1 MLGNLHKNRQLW
13 RYLVHMYKNSS
24 CNISTLGL
32 SCLTALGLLATA
44 APLAAKNAKNASTP
58 STPETV
64 AGVSSKDAGG
74 ELAVAMQKVFPA
86 LVRIDVLMEEGNA
99 GRMRKQRG
107 FGSGAII
114 SPEGYIV
121 TNHHVAGRGTR
132 FRVTLSNREEV
143 DATLVGT
150 DALADIAVIKLDLS
164 TRRNPDAPLGVASW
178 GDSQKL
184 KVGDVVLAMGSPGG
198 LSQSVTRGIVAN
210 TEMIAPSTMGAL
222 RLDGEDVG
230 EIVRWIGHD
239 AVIIGGNSGG
249 PLVNLQGEIIGINE
263 VGVASLG
270 GAIPANLAKK
280 LVAELIAKGEVERS
294 WIGVE
299 TQTLLRSM
307 RNGKGVL
314 VANIL
319 PGSPAA
325 KAGMQA
331 GDCITHFEGQQLDP
345 AFAPEDLPIFNTMVL
360 HSPIGKQITLK
371 GLRGGKETSWTMTTV
386 KREPAKPKEQSVTG
400 WGITAHDITGLMAIE
415 KSLDS
420 TQGVIVD
427 SMRQGGACAQAKPE
441 INNGDIIL
449 AVNEHK
455 IGNLADLQ
463 KITASLTENNTK
475 QVQALVSY
483 KRGKANFMTVVRIG
497 AEAEKS
503 RPQIAGKAWL
513 GASSQVLTREL
524 SSALKLDNT
533 KGVRVTSVSPNSPA
547 AKAGLQVGDILTK
560 MDGKIINAYRLE
572 DNEVLANMVRQY
584 DAESNA
590 EFSVLREGKEQ
601 NISVTFATSPKSEI
615 ELPGYVDDNFELSLQ
630 DMSKEKREQQQIEE
644 NSGVLVSKVEANG
657 WAALSGL
664 NSGDLILEINGKK
677 IEDLKQA
684 EQTFKDFAQSKPKHV
699 QLKIKRGIRTRF
711 LEIEPNW

>member
-1 MLGNLHKNRQLW
+1 MH
-13 RYLVHMYKNSS
+13 KNSS

-32 SCLTALGLLATA
+32 SCLTALGLMAGSSTLF
-44 APLAAKNAKNASTP
+44 AKQPQTTQAGN
-58 STPETV
+58 PET
-64 AGVSSKDAGG
+64 AKTPNAQPASG

-164 TRRNPDAPLGVASW
+164 TRRNPDAPLGVAGW
-178 GDSQKL
+178 GDSDTL

-210 TEMIAPSTMGAL
+210 TEMIVPNNMGGM

-249 PLVNLQGEIIGINE
+249 PLVNLKGEIIGINE
-263 VGVASLG
+263 VGIASLG

-280 LVAELIAKGEVERS
+280 LVAEIIAKGEVERA

-299 TQTLLRSM
+299 TQPLLRSM
-307 RNGKGVL
+307 RDGKGVL

-319 PGSPAA
+319 PGSPAH

-331 GDCITHFEGQQLDP
+331 GDCITHFEDKQIAP
-345 AFAPEDLPIFNTMVL
+345 AFAHEDLPVFNSMVL
-360 HSPIGKQITLK
+360 HSPIGKQVTLK
-371 GLRGGKETSWTMTTV
+371 GVRDGKAMSWTMTTI
-386 KREPAKPKEQSVTG
+386 KREPAKPKEQSITG

-415 KSLDS
+415 KRLDS
-420 TQGVIVD
+420 TNGVLVD
-427 SMRQGGACAQAKPE
+427 SLRQGGACAQAKPE
-441 INNGDIIL
+441 INVGDIIVAL
-449 AVNEHK
+449 NDTPVQ
-455 IGNLADLQ
+455 NLEQLQ
-463 KITASLTENNTK
+463 KITEKLTENNSK
-475 QVQALVSY
+475 QVSALVTY
-483 KRGKANFMTVVRIG
+483 KRGQANFMTVVRIG

-524 SSALKLDNT
+524 SSALKLDDT
-533 KGVRVTSVSPNSPA
+533 KGVRLTSISPNSPA
-547 AKAGLQVGDILTK
+547 AQAGLQVGDILTK
-560 MDGKIINAYRLE
+560 LDGKIINAYRQE
-572 DNEVLANMVRQY
+572 DSEVLANLIRQY
-584 DAESNA
+584 DAESDA
-590 EFSVLREGKEQ
+590 EFSILRAGKPQ
-601 NISVTFATSPKSEI
+601 NISVKFALSPKSEA
-615 ELPGYVDDNFELSLQ
+615 ELPGYIDENFEFSLQ
-630 DMSKEKREQQQIEE
+630 DLSKEKREQQQIEE
-644 NSGVLVSKVEANG
+644 SNGVVVTKVEANG
-657 WAALSGL
+657 WAALAGL
-664 NSGDLILEINGKK
+664 NAGDVILALDGKTLS
-677 IEDLKQA
+677 DLAQA
-684 EQTFKDFAQSKPKHV
+684 EQSFKDFAKSKPKRI